1 MAKTKAGYNEAGT
14 MADTPDGSASE
25 IYVTYSQCTGG
36 EGESLES
43 TPNSRSGAGVMG
55 GPASGDPQVV
65 GTSTTN
71 QSK

>member
-1 MAKTKAGYNEAGT
+1 MAKKTSYNEAGAMKDEGDAT
-14 MADTPDGSASE
+14 E

-43 TPNSRSGAGVMG
+43 TPNSRSGAGIMG
-55 GPASGDPQVV
+55 GPAPGEPNPV